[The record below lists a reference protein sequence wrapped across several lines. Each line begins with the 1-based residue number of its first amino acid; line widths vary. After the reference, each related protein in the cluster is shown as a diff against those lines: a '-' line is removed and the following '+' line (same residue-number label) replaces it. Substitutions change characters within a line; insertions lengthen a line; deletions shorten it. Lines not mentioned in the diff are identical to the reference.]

1 MGTNKPSLKK
11 TIINV
16 CVLLALIGVTFFV
29 IFRNSDGF
37 SIASVGEFVSKIH
50 WPYLVGA
57 FACMI
62 MNIGFKGMSIGSL
75 SRALGYKKGPLKNY
89 SYASAD
95 IYFSAI
101 TPSATGGQPA
111 SAYYMVKDG
120 IPISHTTAILSVN
133 LFMYTASLIVLA
145 IVTFLLRPNLFINI
159 DSWIVKVCI
168 IVGLL
173 IQLLFLSIYVMI
185 MVSEKVVIKIA
196 TWLVN
201 IAAFLHITKH
211 KEEYLGRIDASV
223 HRFKNSVK
231 LLSHNKKALFASFM
245 LNFIERLVYISIG
258 VLVFYGALYN
268 IPELAGTQINIIDIY
283 ALEAFCWFG
292 AYCIPLP
299 GAVGA
304 SEAIFNNV
312 FKMVISNV
320 ILLDSTMVI
329 TRGINFYISF
339 MFAGIVTVIHHVI
352 VHFVRPSMTEQTD
365 SKEKTDEETKT

>member
-1 MGTNKPSLKK
+1 METKKPSLKK
-11 TIINV
+11 NILNV
-16 CVLLALIGVTFFV
+16 SVLLALIGLTFYI
-29 IFRNSDGF
+29 IFRNNDGF
-37 SIASVGEFVSKIH
+37 SLSSVGDFVSKIH
-50 WPYLVGA
+50 WPFLAGA
-57 FACMI
+57 FLCMI
-62 MNIGFKGMSIGSL
+62 LNIGFKGMSIGAL

-133 LFMYTASLIVLA
+133 LLMYTASLMALA
-145 IVTFLLRPNLFINI
+145 LITFLLRPNLFAGI

-173 IQLLFLSIYVMI
+173 VQLLFLSVYVMI
-185 MVSEKVVIKIA
+185 MISEKVVIKIA
-196 TWLVN
+196 TWLVK
-201 IAAFLHITKH
+201 IAALVRIIKD
-211 KEEYLGRIDASV
+211 KEEYIGRIDASV
-223 HRFKNSVK
+223 RRFKSSVQ
-231 LLSHNKKALFASFM
+231 LLNHNKKALFQSFM
-245 LNFIERLVYISIG
+245 LNFIERIVYISIG

-268 IPELAGTQINIIDIY
+268 IPELAGVKINVIDIY

-292 AYCIPLP
+292 AYCVPLP

-304 SEAIFNNV
+304 SEAIFNSV
-312 FKMVISNV
+312 FRMVISNV
-320 ILLDSTMVI
+320 ILLDSTMLI

-339 MFAGIVTVIHHVI
+339 LFAGTVTLIHHI
-352 VHFVRPSMTEQTD
+352 RVHFFVKQTNH
-365 SKEKTDEETKT
+365 TKDNQKA

>member
-1 MGTNKPSLKK
+1 METKKPSLKK
-11 TIINV
+11 NIVNV
-16 CVLLALIGVTFFV
+16 SILLALIGLTFFI
-29 IFRNSDGF
+29 IFRNKDGF
-37 SIASVGEFVSKIH
+37 SPASLGEFVSKIH
-50 WPYLVGA
+50 WPFLIGA

-62 MNIGFKGMSIGSL
+62 MNIGFKGLSIRSL
-75 SRALGYKKGPLKNY
+75 SKALGYHKGLRRNY
-89 SYASAD
+89 VYASAD

-133 LFMYTASLIVLA
+133 LLMYTASLMALA
-145 IVTFLLRPNLFINI
+145 LITFILRPNLFVNI

-173 IQLLFLSIYVMI
+173 VQLLFLSVYVLI

-196 TWLVN
+196 TWLVS
-201 IAAFLHITKH
+201 IAALVRIVKD
-211 KEEYLGRIDASV
+211 KEEYIGRIDASV
-223 HRFKNSVK
+223 HRFKASIQ
-231 LLSHNKKALFASFM
+231 LLNHNKKALFESF
-245 LNFIERLVYISIG
+245 LFNFIERFVYISIG
-258 VLVFYGALYN
+258 VCVFYGALYN
-268 IPELAGTQINIIDIY
+268 IPELAGVKINVIDIY

-339 MFAGIVTVIHHVI
+339 MFAGVVTLIHHI
-352 VHFVRPSMTEQTD
+352 RVHFLTKPAEN
-365 SKEKTDEETKT
+365 KT